1 MENKGVYLNTTP
13 NKTSNDYRQSSSFTT
28 LSQQF
33 VRPSLGPDSSNST
46 IRNSQSSIKR
56 SSKYINLS
64 IDSSLRTLDGGK
76 MPDEIDKISL
86 NEIDVKV
93 NDYSSPASSRRTDNL
108 LLPSTSNQFKRPH
121 KLISQ
126 SPSPSSTKV
135 KQHYHPHHH
144 NRTCIHH
151 LNLE

>member
-1 MENKGVYLNTTP
+1 
-13 NKTSNDYRQSSSFTT
+13 
-28 LSQQF
+28 
-33 VRPSLGPDSSNST
+33 
-46 IRNSQSSIKR
+46 
-56 SSKYINLS
+56 
-64 IDSSLRTLDGGK
+64 

-135 KQHYHPHHH
+135 KTTLSSSSPQS
-144 NRTCIHH
+144 
-151 LNLE
+151 NLHSPSQLGIKHFRGYKINENIVSPFEIEIQKVHFQKHICLVKLLSYENQYTNNTFIN